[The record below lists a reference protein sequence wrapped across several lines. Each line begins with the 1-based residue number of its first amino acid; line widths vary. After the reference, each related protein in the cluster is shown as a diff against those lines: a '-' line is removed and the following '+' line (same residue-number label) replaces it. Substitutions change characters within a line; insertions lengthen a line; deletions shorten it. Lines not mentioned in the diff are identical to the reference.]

1 MQPTELPYVEVRAPT
16 PSGLQPAAAAELGPL
31 PAAVIHL
38 LPQPALQ
45 GRGWRKGAQRAAVGT
60 GPWSRNCAVRKK
72 LGGTSRQGAEQEPMA
87 GMWWETGRGYPRK
100 PQSPGTS
107 SIVFLGLLLQ
117 NIHPKIKLTISRW
130 WPQNTQPKYRAFLN
144 QARTIVKTKAPIT
157 PLT

>member
-1 MQPTELPYVEVRAPT
+1 MQPTELPCMEVWPPT
-16 PSGLQPAAAAELGPL
+16 PSGPQPAAAELGPL

-72 LGGTSRQGAEQEPMA
+72 LGGTSRQGAEQEPMV
-87 GMWWETGRGYPRK
+87 GMWWETGRGIRE
-100 PQSPGTS
+100 SPKALAQAPLS
-107 SIVFLGLLLQ
+107 SLDFFLQ
-117 NIHPKIKLTISRW
+117 NIRPKIKLRISRW
-130 WPQNTQPKYRAFLN
+130 WPQNTQPKYRVFLN